1 MASYHEQNKNGR
13 IRIGR
18 GVIEGVCARVID
30 DFQGRILVSNPKGR
44 LKQSAGSSAE
54 TETGFARAR
63 IRGGRLDIKL
73 YLIVK
78 FGTSMREAARV
89 LVKRIREE
97 FPNQTGIEVG
107 IVTMVFVGTLS
118 EKLSKRN
125 VVFVDDGELRNI
137 TEDE

>member
-1 MASYHEQNKNGR
+1 MASYHEQNKYGR

-18 GVIEGVCARVID
+18 GVIESVCAKVIN
-30 DFQGRILVSNPKGR
+30 DFQGRLLVSNSKGR
-44 LKQSAGSSAE
+44 LTQAAVQSAE

-63 IRGGRLDIKL
+63 LRQGKLDIKL
-73 YLIVK
+73 YLILQ

-89 LVKRIREE
+89 LVYRLREE
-97 FPNQTGIEVG
+97 FPLQTGIEVG
-107 IVTMVFVGTLS
+107 MITMVFVGTLS

-137 TEDE
+137 TKDE